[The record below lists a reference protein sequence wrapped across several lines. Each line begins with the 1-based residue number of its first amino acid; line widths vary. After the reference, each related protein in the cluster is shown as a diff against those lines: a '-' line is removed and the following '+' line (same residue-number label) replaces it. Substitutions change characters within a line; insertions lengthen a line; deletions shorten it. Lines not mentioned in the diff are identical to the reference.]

1 MSFQTPITIASVLEK
16 IHRREY
22 VLPAIQR
29 EFVWSRDKITRLYDS
44 LMRGYPIGSFLM
56 WQVHEGNSG
65 RFAFYDF
72 MRDYHERDN
81 AHCAPTGPL
90 GSRAITA
97 ILDGQQRL
105 TALNI
110 GLCGSF
116 TAKLPRMWANNPL
129 AYPKKLLYLN
139 LLHRGQDDDLGVEYD
154 FRFLSPE
161 EAEAGTAGG
170 DAHWFRVQDVRELR
184 SARDVIRALQRE
196 GVADDDTAA

>member
-1 MSFQTPITIASVLEK
+1 M
-16 IHRREY
+16 
-22 VLPAIQR
+22 LPAIQR
-29 EFVWSRDKITRLYDS
+29 EFVWSRDKITRLFDS

-56 WQVHEGNSG
+56 WHVHEGNAG

-90 GSRAITA
+90 GNRAITA

-116 TAKLPRMWANNPL
+116 TAKLPRLWANNPL
-129 AYPKKLLYLN
+129 AYPKKVLYLN
-139 LLHRGQDDDLGVEYD
+139 LLHRGHDDDLGVEYD
-154 FRFLSPE
+154 FRFLTRRKPRRVPM
-161 EAEAGTAGG
+161 AATPTGTACRTCGSWRPPG
-170 DAHWFRVQDVRELR
+170 TS
-184 SARDVIRALQRE
+184 SARCS
-196 GVADDDTAA
+196 DTESRTTTPPAMC

>member
-1 MSFQTPITIASVLEK
+1 M
-16 IHRREY
+16 
-22 VLPAIQR
+22 LPAIQR

-56 WQVHEGNSG
+56 WQVQEGNSG

-72 MRDYHERDN
+72 MRDYHEPDN

-116 TAKLPRMWANNPL
+116 TAKLPRMCECGPYGA
-129 AYPKKLLYLN
+129 
-139 LLHRGQDDDLGVEYD
+139 
-154 FRFLSPE
+154 S
-161 EAEAGTAGG
+161 
-170 DAHWFRVQDVRELR
+170 
-184 SARDVIRALQRE
+184 
-196 GVADDDTAA
+196 